1 MGPCETHYQSYLFH
15 YLIFFIY
22 NLFCCFNSEISILW
36 YIINL
41 IKLQI
46 LKHLQKRKMVL
57 SLLLNVV
64 ILHVI
69 FRCLW
74 RQCQVL
80 IYFCVLIV
88 YLHIIEIL
96 SHLPFEWHF
105 SYISQWKQWLHACV
119 HVFMYHALLSVYKLA
134 CFWSDNFLFI
144 SNLIFCLSVQR
155 GKKTGY
161 GHKMWRT
168 KIHEGNFFFWNIQVL
183 HACKCRM
190 F

>member
-1 MGPCETHYQSYLFH
+1 MNVLSEKVLFQSLLLDLVSLDGILSFIIVQKVFFGPLWNPLSILSFSLFN
-15 YLIFFIY
+15 FFFLN
-22 NLFCCFNSEISILW
+22 NLFCCLNSEISILW

-46 LKHLQKRKMVL
+46 LKHLQKRKMNL
-57 SLLLNVV
+57 SLFLNVV

-96 SHLPFEWHF
+96 SHLPL
-105 SYISQWKQWLHACV
+105 SDISV
-119 HVFMYHALLSVYKLA
+119 
-134 CFWSDNFLFI
+134 
-144 SNLIFCLSVQR
+144 
-155 GKKTGY
+155 T
-161 GHKMWRT
+161 
-168 KIHEGNFFFWNIQVL
+168 
-183 HACKCRM
+183 
-190 F
+190 

>member
-1 MGPCETHYQSYLFH
+1 MKVLLSEKVLFQSLLLDLVSLDGILSFIIVQKVFFGPLWNPLSILSFSLFN
-15 YLIFFIY
+15 YFFLN
-22 NLFCCFNSEISILW
+22 NLFCCLNSEISILW

-57 SLLLNVV
+57 SFLLNVV

-96 SHLPFEWHF
+96 SHLPL
-105 SYISQWKQWLHACV
+105 SDISV
-119 HVFMYHALLSVYKLA
+119 
-134 CFWSDNFLFI
+134 
-144 SNLIFCLSVQR
+144 
-155 GKKTGY
+155 T
-161 GHKMWRT
+161 
-168 KIHEGNFFFWNIQVL
+168 
-183 HACKCRM
+183 
-190 F
+190 

>member
-1 MGPCETHYQSYLFH
+1 MKVLLSEKVLFQSLLLDLVSLDGILSFIIVQKVFLGPLWNPLSILSFSLF
-15 YLIFFIY
+15 IFFFLN
-22 NLFCCFNSEISILW
+22 NLFCCLNSEISILW
-36 YIINL
+36 CIINL

-96 SHLPFEWHF
+96 SHLPL
-105 SYISQWKQWLHACV
+105 SDISV
-119 HVFMYHALLSVYKLA
+119 
-134 CFWSDNFLFI
+134 
-144 SNLIFCLSVQR
+144 
-155 GKKTGY
+155 T
-161 GHKMWRT
+161 
-168 KIHEGNFFFWNIQVL
+168 
-183 HACKCRM
+183 
-190 F
+190 

>member
-1 MGPCETHYQSYLFH
+1 MNVLSEKVLFQSLLLDLVSLDGILSFIIVQKVFFGPLWNPLSILSFSLFN
-15 YLIFFIY
+15 FFFLN
-22 NLFCCFNSEISILW
+22 NLFCCLNSEISILW

-96 SHLPFEWHF
+96 SHLPL
-105 SYISQWKQWLHACV
+105 SDISV
-119 HVFMYHALLSVYKLA
+119 
-134 CFWSDNFLFI
+134 
-144 SNLIFCLSVQR
+144 
-155 GKKTGY
+155 T
-161 GHKMWRT
+161 
-168 KIHEGNFFFWNIQVL
+168 
-183 HACKCRM
+183 
-190 F
+190 

>member
-1 MGPCETHYQSYLFH
+1 MNVLLSEKVLFQSLLLDLVSLDGILSFIIVQKVFFGPLWNPLSILSFSLFN
-15 YLIFFIY
+15 FFFLN
-22 NLFCCFNSEISILW
+22 NLFCCLNSEISILW

-57 SLLLNVV
+57 SFLLNVV

-96 SHLPFEWHF
+96 SHLPL
-105 SYISQWKQWLHACV
+105 SDISV
-119 HVFMYHALLSVYKLA
+119 
-134 CFWSDNFLFI
+134 
-144 SNLIFCLSVQR
+144 
-155 GKKTGY
+155 T
-161 GHKMWRT
+161 
-168 KIHEGNFFFWNIQVL
+168 
-183 HACKCRM
+183 
-190 F
+190 

>member
-1 MGPCETHYQSYLFH
+1 MNVLLSEKVLFQSLLLDLVSLDGILSFIIVQKVFFLGPCETHYQSYLFH
-15 YLIFFIY
+15 YLIYFFLN
-22 NLFCCFNSEISILW
+22 NLFCCLNSEISILW

-96 SHLPFEWHF
+96 SHLPL
-105 SYISQWKQWLHACV
+105 SDISV
-119 HVFMYHALLSVYKLA
+119 
-134 CFWSDNFLFI
+134 
-144 SNLIFCLSVQR
+144 
-155 GKKTGY
+155 T
-161 GHKMWRT
+161 
-168 KIHEGNFFFWNIQVL
+168 
-183 HACKCRM
+183 
-190 F
+190 

>member
-1 MGPCETHYQSYLFH
+1 MNVLLSEKVLFQSLLLDLVSLDGILSFIIVQKVFFGPLWNPLSILSFSLFN
-15 YLIFFIY
+15 FFFLN
-22 NLFCCFNSEISILW
+22 NLFCCLNSEISILW

-96 SHLPFEWHF
+96 SHLPL
-105 SYISQWKQWLHACV
+105 SDISV
-119 HVFMYHALLSVYKLA
+119 
-134 CFWSDNFLFI
+134 
-144 SNLIFCLSVQR
+144 
-155 GKKTGY
+155 T
-161 GHKMWRT
+161 
-168 KIHEGNFFFWNIQVL
+168 
-183 HACKCRM
+183 
-190 F
+190 

>member
-1 MGPCETHYQSYLFH
+1 MKVLLSEKVLFQSLLLDLVSLDGILSFIIVQKVFFGPLWNPLSILSFPLFNF
-15 YLIFFIY
+15 LFFSFFKN
-22 NLFCCFNSEISILW
+22 NLFCCLNSEISILW
-36 YIINL
+36 YIINF

-96 SHLPFEWHF
+96 SHLPL
-105 SYISQWKQWLHACV
+105 SDIS
-119 HVFMYHALLSVYKLA
+119 
-134 CFWSDNFLFI
+134 D
-144 SNLIFCLSVQR
+144 
-155 GKKTGY
+155 T
-161 GHKMWRT
+161 
-168 KIHEGNFFFWNIQVL
+168 
-183 HACKCRM
+183 
-190 F
+190 

>member
-1 MGPCETHYQSYLFH
+1 MDESFIIRKSAISISSARSSFFGWYFIFYYSTEGFFGPLWNPLSILSFSLFN
-15 YLIFFIY
+15 FFFLN
-22 NLFCCFNSEISILW
+22 NLFCCLNSEISILW

-57 SLLLNVV
+57 SFLLNVV

-105 SYISQWKQWLHACV
+105 SYISQW
-119 HVFMYHALLSVYKLA
+119 
-134 CFWSDNFLFI
+134 
-144 SNLIFCLSVQR
+144 
-155 GKKTGY
+155 
-161 GHKMWRT
+161 
-168 KIHEGNFFFWNIQVL
+168 
-183 HACKCRM
+183 
-190 F
+190 

>member
-1 MGPCETHYQSYLFH
+1 MKVLLSEKVLFQSLLLDLVSLDGILSFIIVQKVFLGPLWNPLSILSFSLFN
-15 YLIFFIY
+15 FFFLN
-22 NLFCCFNSEISILW
+22 NLFCCLNSEISILW

-96 SHLPFEWHF
+96 SHLPL
-105 SYISQWKQWLHACV
+105 SDISV
-119 HVFMYHALLSVYKLA
+119 
-134 CFWSDNFLFI
+134 
-144 SNLIFCLSVQR
+144 
-155 GKKTGY
+155 T
-161 GHKMWRT
+161 
-168 KIHEGNFFFWNIQVL
+168 
-183 HACKCRM
+183 
-190 F
+190 

>member
-1 MGPCETHYQSYLFH
+1 MKVLLSEKVLFQSLLLDLVSLDGILSFIIVQKVFLGPCETHYQSYLFH
-15 YLIFFIY
+15 YLIYFFLN

-96 SHLPFEWHF
+96 SHLPL
-105 SYISQWKQWLHACV
+105 SDISV
-119 HVFMYHALLSVYKLA
+119 
-134 CFWSDNFLFI
+134 
-144 SNLIFCLSVQR
+144 
-155 GKKTGY
+155 T
-161 GHKMWRT
+161 
-168 KIHEGNFFFWNIQVL
+168 
-183 HACKCRM
+183 
-190 F
+190 

>member
-1 MGPCETHYQSYLFH
+1 MKVLLSEKVLFQSLLLDLVSLDGILSFIIVQKVFFGPLWNPLSILSFS
-15 YLIFFIY
+15 LSNFFLN
-22 NLFCCFNSEISILW
+22 NLFCCLNSEISILW
-36 YIINL
+36 YIIDL

-57 SLLLNVV
+57 SFLLNVV

-96 SHLPFEWHF
+96 SHLPL
-105 SYISQWKQWLHACV
+105 SDISV
-119 HVFMYHALLSVYKLA
+119 
-134 CFWSDNFLFI
+134 
-144 SNLIFCLSVQR
+144 
-155 GKKTGY
+155 T
-161 GHKMWRT
+161 
-168 KIHEGNFFFWNIQVL
+168 
-183 HACKCRM
+183 
-190 F
+190 

>member
-1 MGPCETHYQSYLFH
+1 MNVLLSEKVLFQSLLLDLVSLDGILSFIIVQKGFLGPCETHYQSYLFH
-15 YLIFFIY
+15 YLIFFLN
-22 NLFCCFNSEISILW
+22 NLFCCLNSEISILW

-96 SHLPFEWHF
+96 SHLPL
-105 SYISQWKQWLHACV
+105 SDISV
-119 HVFMYHALLSVYKLA
+119 
-134 CFWSDNFLFI
+134 
-144 SNLIFCLSVQR
+144 
-155 GKKTGY
+155 T
-161 GHKMWRT
+161 
-168 KIHEGNFFFWNIQVL
+168 
-183 HACKCRM
+183 
-190 F
+190 

>member
-1 MGPCETHYQSYLFH
+1 MNVLLSEKVLFQSLLLDLVSLDGILSFIIVQKVFFGPLWNPLSILSFSLFN
-15 YLIFFIY
+15 FFFLN
-22 NLFCCFNSEISILW
+22 NLFCCLNSEISILW
-36 YIINL
+36 FIINL

-96 SHLPFEWHF
+96 SHLPL
-105 SYISQWKQWLHACV
+105 SDISV
-119 HVFMYHALLSVYKLA
+119 
-134 CFWSDNFLFI
+134 
-144 SNLIFCLSVQR
+144 
-155 GKKTGY
+155 T
-161 GHKMWRT
+161 
-168 KIHEGNFFFWNIQVL
+168 
-183 HACKCRM
+183 
-190 F
+190 

>member
-15 YLIFFIY
+15 YLIFFLN
-22 NLFCCFNSEISILW
+22 NLFCCLNSEISILW

-46 LKHLQKRKMVL
+46 LKHLQKRKMNL
-57 SLLLNVV
+57 SLFLNVV

-96 SHLPFEWHF
+96 SHLPLSDISVTQVNDNNEYTHAYMCLCIMPYCL
-105 SYISQWKQWLHACV
+105 YI
-119 HVFMYHALLSVYKLA
+119 
-134 CFWSDNFLFI
+134 
-144 SNLIFCLSVQR
+144 
-155 GKKTGY
+155 
-161 GHKMWRT
+161 
-168 KIHEGNFFFWNIQVL
+168 
-183 HACKCRM
+183 
-190 F
+190 

>member
-1 MGPCETHYQSYLFH
+1 MNVLSEKVLFQSLLLDLVSLDGILSFIIVQKVFFGPLWNPLSILSFSLFN
-15 YLIFFIY
+15 YFFLN
-22 NLFCCFNSEISILW
+22 NLFCCLNSEISILW

-57 SLLLNVV
+57 SFLLNVV

-96 SHLPFEWHF
+96 SHLPL
-105 SYISQWKQWLHACV
+105 SDISV
-119 HVFMYHALLSVYKLA
+119 
-134 CFWSDNFLFI
+134 
-144 SNLIFCLSVQR
+144 
-155 GKKTGY
+155 T
-161 GHKMWRT
+161 
-168 KIHEGNFFFWNIQVL
+168 
-183 HACKCRM
+183 
-190 F
+190 

>member
-1 MGPCETHYQSYLFH
+1 MKVLLSEKVLFQSLLLDLVSLDGILSFIIVQKVFFGPLWNPLSILSFSLFN
-15 YLIFFIY
+15 LFFLN
-22 NLFCCFNSEISILW
+22 NLFCCLNSEISILW

-96 SHLPFEWHF
+96 SHLPL
-105 SYISQWKQWLHACV
+105 SDISV
-119 HVFMYHALLSVYKLA
+119 
-134 CFWSDNFLFI
+134 
-144 SNLIFCLSVQR
+144 
-155 GKKTGY
+155 T
-161 GHKMWRT
+161 
-168 KIHEGNFFFWNIQVL
+168 
-183 HACKCRM
+183 
-190 F
+190 

>member
-1 MGPCETHYQSYLFH
+1 MDESFIIRKSAISISSARSSFFGWYFIFYYSTEGFFLGPCETHYQSYLFH
-15 YLIFFIY
+15 YLIFFLY
-22 NLFCCFNSEISILW
+22 NLFCCLNSEISILW

-105 SYISQWKQWLHACV
+105 SYISQW
-119 HVFMYHALLSVYKLA
+119 
-134 CFWSDNFLFI
+134 
-144 SNLIFCLSVQR
+144 
-155 GKKTGY
+155 
-161 GHKMWRT
+161 
-168 KIHEGNFFFWNIQVL
+168 
-183 HACKCRM
+183 
-190 F
+190 

>member
-1 MGPCETHYQSYLFH
+1 MKVLLSEKVLFQSLLLDLVSLDGILSFIIVQKVFLGPLWNPLSILSFSLFN
-15 YLIFFIY
+15 FFFKN
-22 NLFCCFNSEISILW
+22 NLFCCLNSEISILW

-96 SHLPFEWHF
+96 SHLPL
-105 SYISQWKQWLHACV
+105 SDISV
-119 HVFMYHALLSVYKLA
+119 
-134 CFWSDNFLFI
+134 
-144 SNLIFCLSVQR
+144 
-155 GKKTGY
+155 T
-161 GHKMWRT
+161 
-168 KIHEGNFFFWNIQVL
+168 
-183 HACKCRM
+183 
-190 F
+190 

>member
-1 MGPCETHYQSYLFH
+1 MNVLLSEKVLFQSLLLDLVSLDGILSFIIVQKVFLGPLWNPLSILSFSLFN
-15 YLIFFIY
+15 FFFLY
-22 NLFCCFNSEISILW
+22 NLLCCLNSEISILW

-96 SHLPFEWHF
+96 SHLPL
-105 SYISQWKQWLHACV
+105 SDIS
-119 HVFMYHALLSVYKLA
+119 
-134 CFWSDNFLFI
+134 D
-144 SNLIFCLSVQR
+144 
-155 GKKTGY
+155 T
-161 GHKMWRT
+161 
-168 KIHEGNFFFWNIQVL
+168 
-183 HACKCRM
+183 
-190 F
+190 

>member
-1 MGPCETHYQSYLFH
+1 MNVLLSEKVLFQSLLLDLVSLDGILSFIIVQKVFFGPLWNPLSILSFSLFN
-15 YLIFFIY
+15 YFFYII
-22 NLFCCFNSEISILW
+22 CSVVSILW

-96 SHLPFEWHF
+96 SHLPL
-105 SYISQWKQWLHACV
+105 SDISV
-119 HVFMYHALLSVYKLA
+119 
-134 CFWSDNFLFI
+134 
-144 SNLIFCLSVQR
+144 
-155 GKKTGY
+155 T
-161 GHKMWRT
+161 
-168 KIHEGNFFFWNIQVL
+168 
-183 HACKCRM
+183 
-190 F
+190 

>member
-1 MGPCETHYQSYLFH
+1 MNVLLSEKVLFQSLLLDLVSLDGILYFIIVQKGFFGPLWNPLSILSFSLFN
-15 YLIFFIY
+15 YFFLN
-22 NLFCCFNSEISILW
+22 NLFCCLNSEISILW

-96 SHLPFEWHF
+96 SHLPL
-105 SYISQWKQWLHACV
+105 SDIS
-119 HVFMYHALLSVYKLA
+119 
-134 CFWSDNFLFI
+134 D
-144 SNLIFCLSVQR
+144 
-155 GKKTGY
+155 T
-161 GHKMWRT
+161 
-168 KIHEGNFFFWNIQVL
+168 
-183 HACKCRM
+183 
-190 F
+190 

>member
-15 YLIFFIY
+15 YLIFFLLN
-22 NLFCCFNSEISILW
+22 NLFCCLNSEISILW

-80 IYFCVLIV
+80 IYFLCFNCLFT
-88 YLHIIEIL
+88 YHWDII
-96 SHLPFEWHF
+96 PPTFEWHF

-134 CFWSDNFLFI
+134 CLDQI
-144 SNLIFCLSVQR
+144 IFCLSV
-155 GKKTGY
+155 
-161 GHKMWRT
+161 
-168 KIHEGNFFFWNIQVL
+168 I
-183 HACKCRM
+183 
-190 F
+190 

>member
-1 MGPCETHYQSYLFH
+1 MNVLLSEKVLFQSLLLDLVSLDGILSFIIVQKVFLGPLWNPLSILSFSLFN
-15 YLIFFIY
+15 FFFLN
-22 NLFCCFNSEISILW
+22 NLFCCLNSEISILW

-46 LKHLQKRKMVL
+46 LKHLQKRKMNL
-57 SLLLNVV
+57 SLFLNVV

-96 SHLPFEWHF
+96 SHLPL
-105 SYISQWKQWLHACV
+105 SDISV
-119 HVFMYHALLSVYKLA
+119 
-134 CFWSDNFLFI
+134 
-144 SNLIFCLSVQR
+144 
-155 GKKTGY
+155 T
-161 GHKMWRT
+161 
-168 KIHEGNFFFWNIQVL
+168 
-183 HACKCRM
+183 
-190 F
+190 

>member
-1 MGPCETHYQSYLFH
+1 MKVLLSEKVLFQSLLLDLVSLDGILSFIIVQKVFFGPLWNPLSILSFSLFN
-15 YLIFFIY
+15 YFFLY
-22 NLFCCFNSEISILW
+22 NLYCCLNSEISILW

-96 SHLPFEWHF
+96 SHLPL
-105 SYISQWKQWLHACV
+105 SDISV
-119 HVFMYHALLSVYKLA
+119 
-134 CFWSDNFLFI
+134 
-144 SNLIFCLSVQR
+144 
-155 GKKTGY
+155 T
-161 GHKMWRT
+161 
-168 KIHEGNFFFWNIQVL
+168 
-183 HACKCRM
+183 
-190 F
+190 